1 MWKINVSNVSGSL
14 GINHATT
21 PNLDDGGGRTQFSWY
36 QPRKLK
42 NTSVFIPPQFQTYLS
57 FIPKI
62 AQYFKYLKFQISQI
76 STFKDI
82 YQTKRVLEIGSIQRS
97 ILQRIRQIFS
107 SVYRSEVE
115 FSEQQ
120 RSKSSYILKILPTHA
135 TTKFLSAVKYFNIKI
150 FLPDNNDIFRKKLQN
165 YMKIIINH
173 RRLEMFYSFYR

>member
-1 MWKINVSNVSGSL
+1 MSNVSGCL

-57 FIPKI
+57 FIPKL
-62 AQYFKYLKFQISQI
+62 AQYFKYLKFKVAQI

-82 YQTKRVLEIGSIQRS
+82 YQTRRVSEIGSTQRS
-97 ILQRIRQIFS
+97 ILQRTQHIFS
-107 SVYRSEVE
+107 SVNKSEVE

-135 TTKFLSAVKYFNIKI
+135 TNKFLSAAKYSDIKI
-150 FLPDNNDIFRKKLQN
+150 FLPDTNDIFRKKLQN
-165 YMKIIINH
+165 CMKIIINH